1 MFLLQLVLC
10 YEVVFLVR
18 DLGWQSLEDSGF
30 ASRCLTSK
38 CSLYCSKKFCKITEE
53 FNIASSFRS
62 SYLHVISHFITENA
76 GDVFCFSFSFSKEN
90 IAFSLSDR
98 SYHDPVSTNTK
109 TFNSYFLFLVKYQ
122 CCLHIFWVA
131 SWLST
136 CAQ

>member
-1 MFLLQLVLC
+1 MKIQVLH
-10 YEVVFLVR
+10 
-18 DLGWQSLEDSGF
+18 LGLW
-30 ASRCLTSK
+30 CLTSK

-76 GDVFCFSFSFSKEN
+76 GDVFCFSFSFSEEN

-122 CCLHIFWVA
+122 CCLHIF
-131 SWLST
+131 
-136 CAQ
+136 